1 MKIVVTIPARIH
13 LTLVELGQRGYRRN
27 GGIGF
32 ALNTPSRYLEFEPAP
47 ECDVAALSNLGF
59 TANETDAIRAILDSI
74 RKDKS
79 FRHSIR
85 ILVAGGSGRHIG
97 TGSGTGV
104 TLACIEG
111 LLQVNDART
120 DSEELIRLSGRGGT
134 SGIGIHTYFAGGFVL
149 DVGRKYD
156 ANPIESSD
164 DVSAPTSVPKLLA
177 RATMPDWPMGILT
190 PACQPLAIEQERA
203 VFASLET
210 QPLENSAVHEV
221 AYHSVFGIAAAV
233 SDADYESF
241 CDAVNAIQKTAWKQ
255 REIQA
260 YGQVVARTIS
270 RMRVLGCDCVALS
283 SMGPTLFFLSA
294 EIEDVLPV
302 LRTEFPDARIERTM
316 ANNVGREIRRA

>member
-32 ALNTPSRYLEFEPAP
+32 ALNAPSRRLEFEPAP
-47 ECDVAALSNLGF
+47 ERDVAALSNLGF
-59 TANETDAIRAILDSI
+59 TASEIDAIGSNLDCI
-74 RKDKS
+74 RKNKI
-79 FRHSIR
+79 FRYSIR
-85 ILVAGGSGRHIG
+85 ILVARGSGRHIG

-104 TLACIEG
+104 TLACIEA
-111 LLQVNDART
+111 LFQVNDT
-120 DSEELIRLSGRGGT
+120 QIDHEELICLSGRGGT

-156 ANPIESSD
+156 ANPIVSSD
-164 DVSAPTSVPKLLA
+164 DVSVPTRIPKLLA
-177 RATMPDWPMGILT
+177 RATMPDWPMGVFT
-190 PACQPLAIEQERA
+190 PACQPLTIEQERA
-203 VFASLET
+203 VFASLKT
-210 QPLENSAVHEV
+210 QPLETSAVHEV
-221 AYHSVFGIAAAV
+221 AYHSIFGVAAAV

-260 YGQVVARTIS
+260 YGQVVAHTIT
-270 RMRVLGCDCVALS
+270 RMRALGCDCVALS

-294 EIEDVLPV
+294 KIEGVLPV
-302 LRTEFPDARIERTM
+302 LRGIS
-316 ANNVGREIRRA
+316 